1 MSKYNI
7 EFSSEARKDLKAII
21 CYIADNLQ
29 EHNIATKL
37 SNKIKENIYNL
48 SENPKIYKVIDDMF
62 LKKLQ
67 LRKCIVDNYLIFY
80 KVIDEEKVI
89 QIVRI
94 MYKRRNWINLL

>member
-1 MSKYNI
+1 MGKYKI
-7 EFSSEARKDLKAII
+7 EFSSEARKDLKDTIS
-21 CYIADNLQ
+21 YIADNLQ
-29 EHNIATKL
+29 EHNSAKKL

-48 SENPKIYKVIDDMF
+48 SENPKIYEVIDDIF

-80 KVIDEEKVI
+80 KVIDEEKII